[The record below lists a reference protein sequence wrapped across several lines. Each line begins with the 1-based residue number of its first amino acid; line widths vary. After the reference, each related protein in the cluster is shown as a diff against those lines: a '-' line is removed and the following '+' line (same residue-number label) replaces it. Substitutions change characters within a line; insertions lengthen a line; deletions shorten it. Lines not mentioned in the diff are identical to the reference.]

1 MLSIMYRTWP
11 FFRTVL
17 ANLDMV
23 LAKTD
28 LGIAR
33 RYAALAHAV
42 PDGADVFE
50 AIEAEW
56 LRTRDALFAITGAR
70 DFLADNPALA
80 RSIKNRF
87 PYLDPLNHLQI
98 ELLRRYRAGQADE
111 RTKRAIHLTINGL
124 AAGLR
129 NSG

>member
-1 MLSIMYRTWP
+1 LKAMYASWP

-17 ANLDMV
+17 ANMDMV

-28 LGIAR
+28 MAIAK
-33 RYAALAHAV
+33 RYADLVEDRETATR
-42 PDGADVFE
+42 VFDL
-50 AIEAEW
+50 IQSEW
-56 LRTRDALFAITGAR
+56 QRTVDALRAITGAR
-70 DFLADNPALA
+70 DFLEDNPALA
-80 RSIKNRF
+80 RSIRNRF

-98 ELLRRYRAGQADE
+98 QLLRQHRSGNTSE
-111 RTKRAIHLTINGL
+111 RTQRALHLTINGM